1 MDVEEVWNIFLPLPK
16 RSNHL
21 GCYRNL
27 KGYRNFTP
35 EQKGWLCEE
44 IAKVHDILTMNNKK
58 ITAKSLSERYH
69 IPRTT
74 IQDWYKK
81 YKLGQ
86 PLTSWAA
93 IVMWD
98 EESLEYMKKENVAA
112 DRAKRPWTKDQM
124 TEVARAQRLCTA
136 ERRELGG
143 GKKVCDRDR
152 EMPCPKVLKKMK
164 EDQGIITRRGQTLS
178 NARKMAC
185 SDPRMSYSW
194 YLVLEALASDL
205 AAEYKWNADA
215 TTFEI
220 LKDDTRDTYY
230 CVYENER
237 KDKRVQ
243 YSAED
248 GSSGSKLPIYIKWMA
263 MTNAVG
269 DMSPVVLIVA
279 TDIINKDEESFF
291 FYEVKGLTNSRYYG
305 TGYVLFCSSRG
316 GNKAMWRWYYLNM
329 VVPTIAQYQIYYNL
343 KVLVTH
349 IKNILSHIINNYIH
363 FITIYIL
370 QHNDGRPMRPFF
382 STDGEAIIIHQ
393 SLEDDVQQAFKD
405 NSIDYVK
412 GGASTTG
419 IHNALDRTVVF
430 RDMRAGI
437 KVVNKDGIPPRYSIL
452 QNNIDSI
459 LSNLEIVSGNNIGSE
474 YKKSIK
480 FGLTAIVHCLQN
492 GYCLPQQL
500 SHGFTC
506 CGQHVFDNSEGEKAS
521 STIHFGNIMKQ
532 CYTDL
537 TLQQLEHMKI
547 CAPALIQVLLQNG
560 EIKEADYDQ
569 FDIPK
574 LPDEDYEVRD
584 ELVLHRQRCVIL
596 THKDTVVR
604 FREHVQI
611 KADANNP
618 EFRSHMAVLHK
629 HLKKVNSNNI
639 KELERKRVDSLPP
652 AEKLEETNKRK
663 SEAAKKRS
671 DKVAKEKESAAELA
685 AALKFMNG
693 KEAQYDILRQ
703 LPAINQ
709 NDMDV
714 ER

>member
-1 MDVEEVWNIFLPLPK
+1 
-16 RSNHL
+16 
-21 GCYRNL
+21 
-27 KGYRNFTP
+27 
-35 EQKGWLCEE
+35 
-44 IAKVHDILTMNNKK
+44 
-58 ITAKSLSERYH
+58 
-69 IPRTT
+69 
-74 IQDWYKK
+74 
-81 YKLGQ
+81 
-86 PLTSWAA
+86 
-93 IVMWD
+93 
-98 EESLEYMKKENVAA
+98 
-112 DRAKRPWTKDQM
+112 
-124 TEVARAQRLCTA
+124 
-136 ERRELGG
+136 
-143 GKKVCDRDR
+143 
-152 EMPCPKVLKKMK
+152 MPCPEVLKKLK

-279 TDIINKDEESFF
+279 TDIINKDEESFS

-349 IKNILSHIINNYIH
+349 IKNILSHIIYNYIH

-370 QHNDGRPMRPFF
+370 QHYDGRPMRPFF
-382 STDGEAIIIHQ
+382 STDGEAIITNQ
-393 SLEDDVQQAFKD
+393 SLEDDVHQAF
-405 NSIDYVK
+405 
-412 GGASTTG
+412 
-419 IHNALDRTVVF
+419 
-430 RDMRAGI
+430 
-437 KVVNKDGIPPRYSIL
+437 
-452 QNNIDSI
+452 
-459 LSNLEIVSGNNIGSE
+459 
-474 YKKSIK
+474 
-480 FGLTAIVHCLQN
+480 
-492 GYCLPQQL
+492 
-500 SHGFTC
+500 
-506 CGQHVFDNSEGEKAS
+506 
-521 STIHFGNIMKQ
+521 
-532 CYTDL
+532 
-537 TLQQLEHMKI
+537 
-547 CAPALIQVLLQNG
+547 
-560 EIKEADYDQ
+560 
-569 FDIPK
+569 
-574 LPDEDYEVRD
+574 
-584 ELVLHRQRCVIL
+584 
-596 THKDTVVR
+596 
-604 FREHVQI
+604 
-611 KADANNP
+611 
-618 EFRSHMAVLHK
+618 
-629 HLKKVNSNNI
+629 
-639 KELERKRVDSLPP
+639 
-652 AEKLEETNKRK
+652 KLEETNKRK
-663 SEAAKKRS
+663 SEAAKKRA

-693 KEAQYDILRQ
+693 KEAQYDILIQ